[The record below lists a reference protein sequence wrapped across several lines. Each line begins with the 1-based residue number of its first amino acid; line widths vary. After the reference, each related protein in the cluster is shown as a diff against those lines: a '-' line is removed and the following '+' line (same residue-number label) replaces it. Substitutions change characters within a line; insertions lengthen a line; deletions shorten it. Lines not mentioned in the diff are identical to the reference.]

1 MLDAF
6 PALHGPFAYRLFGC
20 HSQPCHQCYMTSPSS
35 NDYRSLANMLAD
47 LVVERFQAGAED
59 VSASGMQ
66 WANTGVFV
74 DGKFY
79 ALARLYFAA
88 RNPDEPETMES
99 PQPPPMAN
107 GSALNEVLEAAAAAN
122 AIAL

>member
-1 MLDAF
+1 MLGLRMVLR
-6 PALHGPFAYRLFGC
+6 PG
-20 HSQPCHQCYMTSPSS
+20 
-35 NDYRSLANMLAD
+35 
-47 LVVERFQAGAED
+47 V
-59 VSASGMQ
+59 Q
-66 WANTGVFV
+66 WANTGMFV
-74 DGKFY
+74 NGKFY

-99 PQPPPMAN
+99 PQPLPMAN